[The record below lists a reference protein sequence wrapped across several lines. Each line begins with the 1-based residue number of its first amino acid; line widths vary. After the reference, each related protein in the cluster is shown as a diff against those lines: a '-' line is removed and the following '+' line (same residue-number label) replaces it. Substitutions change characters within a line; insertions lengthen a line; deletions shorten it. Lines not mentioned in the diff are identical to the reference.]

1 MLSSFNYDQISSRL
15 NMIVIFQRQR
25 ALLLFFFLPIVFSF
39 GAKAQSKSYNQLCN
53 EFQFARTLTDKWS
66 LEVWFGSAF
75 SSTDNEKRVLKTNIQ
90 RYVFAWGNY
99 YLSPRWKL
107 STSLAYFYN
116 KDVPDIGQY
125 FSPEWRYTLQGIY
138 FIHKTRYTLST
149 RMKAELRYIMNAD
162 SQFVFKYRYR
172 QMVKFMIPL
181 NSHVFRKGVFYFL
194 TTEEL
199 FFKPDA
205 KSTGVTFFDRN
216 RFEIGGGYI
225 ITDDIQAELTYVN
238 EFLPRDD
245 GNQIYNCLALT
256 FTFNNLFS
264 NLKKTIF
271 PKPGQ
276 DEPGE

>member
-1 MLSSFNYDQISSRL
+1 MSSYFNRYQNTFLSIMQGIVYWVRSTILLHVFMILLSIS
-15 NMIVIFQRQR
+15 
-25 ALLLFFFLPIVFSF
+25 
-39 GAKAQSKSYNQLCN
+39 AKAQSTSYNQLCN

-66 LEVWFGSAF
+66 FEVWFGSTF
-75 SSTDNEKRVLKTNIQ
+75 SSTDNEKSVLKTNIQ

-107 STSLAYFYN
+107 SSSLAYFYN

-125 FSPEWRYTLQGIY
+125 LSPEWRFTLQGIY
-138 FIHKTRYTLST
+138 FFHKTRYTLST

-162 SQFVFKYRYR
+162 SIFELKYRYR
-172 QMVKFMIPL
+172 QMVKFMIPI
-181 NSHVFRKGVFYFL
+181 NSQVFRKGVFYFL
-194 TTEEL
+194 STEEL

-216 RFEIGGGYI
+216 RFEIGGGYL
-225 ITDDIQAELTYVN
+225 ITDNIQAELTYVN

-256 FTFNNLFS
+256 FTFNNLLID
-264 NLKKTIF
+264 LKKTIF
-271 PKPGQ
+271 PKPSQ
-276 DEPGE
+276 DDPGE

>member
-1 MLSSFNYDQISSRL
+1 MSSSLNHYQIPSRL
-15 NMIVIFQRQR
+15 NMAVIVQRGR
-25 ALLLFFFLPIVFSF
+25 ALVIFFFLITVLSF
-39 GAKAQSKSYNQLCN
+39 NANAQSKSYNQLCN
-53 EFQFARTLTDKWS
+53 EFQFVRTLTDKWS
-66 LEVWFGSAF
+66 IEAWFGSAF

-90 RYVFAWGNY
+90 RYFIATGNY

-107 STSLAYFYN
+107 TSSLAYFYN

-125 FSPEWRYTLQGIY
+125 FSPEWRFSLQGIY
-138 FIHKTRYTLST
+138 FFHKIRYTLST
-149 RMKAELRYIMNAD
+149 RMKAEFRYIMNAD
-162 SQFVFKYRYR
+162 SIFEFKYRYR
-172 QMVKFMIPL
+172 QMVKFMLPL
-181 NSHVFRKGVFYFL
+181 NSQVFRKGVFYFL
-194 TTEEL
+194 STEEL
-199 FFKPDA
+199 FFKQDA
-205 KSTGVTFFDRN
+205 KSTGMTFVDRN
-216 RFEIGGGYI
+216 RFEIGGGYL
-225 ITDDIQAELTYVN
+225 ITDDIQAEVTYVN